1 MKRFSKL
8 ILMILVIYI
17 VAWFLSNVLTI
28 TLFMNEGEK
37 AYQIEINRIHTSIHS
52 EETAEE
58 IDISGNEYI
67 RDIRFLPA
75 DSDPRG
81 TQDFFDGS
89 LTPGG
94 SVYLVKPAYTN
105 EKLIGYV
112 RYVYEPMNL
121 NGYRTILITMNLILV
136 ATFVFAM
143 VLLLYVRSC
152 ILKPFHEMQEYPIEL
167 SKGRLKKG
175 LKENKNRFFGR
186 FIWGLDMLRE
196 SMESQKRKEIA
207 LEKERKTL
215 ILSISHGIK
224 TPLSSIML
232 YSKALS
238 ENLYSSEEKRK
249 AAADSIEDNARQIER
264 LVSEI
269 VSSQTQN
276 LVDMEVVRE
285 DFYLADLMNSV
296 RDVFGE
302 KLSVLQTKFQIDD
315 YPNLILQG
323 DKQRMID
330 VFENLIENAIKYGD
344 GVSICISFEKED
356 NCLLIS
362 VANTGLSLPPS
373 EADHVFDS
381 FFRGSNATDKPG
393 NGLGLY
399 ICKYLMT
406 KMKGDIY
413 IAKSEKGM
421 RFVLV
426 VPIA

>member
-1 MKRFSKL
+1 MKRFSRL
-8 ILMILVIYI
+8 IAWVLVIYT
-17 VAWFLSNVLTI
+17 VAWVLSNLLTI
-28 TLFMNEGEK
+28 TLFSQKGEK
-37 AYQIEINRIHTSIHS
+37 AYQIEINRIHASIVS
-52 EETAEE
+52 DETATEA
-58 IDISGNEYI
+58 DMSNYTHI
-67 RDIRFLPA
+67 RDIAFLSS
-75 DSDPRG
+75 DS
-81 TQDFFDGS
+81 TQQEIQAFFDGS
-89 LTPGG
+89 LTAGG
-94 SVYLVKPAYTN
+94 SLFLVKPAYDGG
-105 EKLIGYV
+105 ELVGYV
-112 RYVYEPMNL
+112 RYTYEPMNIDS
-121 NGYRTILITMNLILV
+121 YRMILLAMNLIL
-136 ATFVFAM
+136 AAAFVFLL
-143 VLLLYVRSC
+143 VFLLYIRTG

-167 SKGRLKKG
+167 SKGRLNKG

-186 FIWGLDMLRE
+186 FVWGLDMLRE
-196 SMESQKRKEIA
+196 SIEAQKRKEIT
-207 LEKERKTL
+207 LEKERKTM

-238 ENLYSSEEKRK
+238 ENLYPSEEKRM
-249 AAADSIEDNARQIER
+249 AAAISIETNAKQIEN

-276 LVDMEVVRE
+276 LVDMEVIRE
-285 DFYLADLMNSV
+285 EFYLADLMNSV
-296 RDVFGE
+296 RVIFAD
-302 KLSVLQTKFQIDD
+302 KLSILQTRFQIDD

-323 DKQRMID
+323 DKQRLID

-344 GVSICISFEKED
+344 GVSIHIAFEKED

-362 VANTGLSLPPS
+362 VENSGATLPTS

-406 KMKGDIY
+406 KMNGDIY
-413 IAKSEKGM
+413 IAKMDAGM
-421 RFVLV
+421 RFVVV